1 MTMTVDTA
9 AAQQAY
15 YQQAYAQPNGY
26 AQPAR
31 RRQQGLSL
39 LVQAHQK
46 MGKSSL
52 GDTGPRPT
60 LILDVETASF
70 WTPSRKIYWDPQRET
85 CPAWPQDPR
94 AEDPSGYWD
103 TCIVIIHDAADLHTL
118 YQILMR
124 GQHPFNSISMDSV
137 TEIQNRVA
145 FALAGYKK
153 LERDHWGMM
162 LRQVNKLIHDYR
174 DLLTH
179 PTNQVW
185 AITYICGTHFDQRT
199 SKWRPLLQGAMQDHA
214 PYVPDATGWLEAHD
228 DGSRHLWIGPSPH
241 HETGNRLWGRLPDDM
256 VIGYPGMVPGWTV
269 ESMVQ
274 QLLAS

>member
-1 MTMTVDTA
+1 MTMTVDAA

-15 YQQAYAQPNGY
+15 YQQAYTQPNGY
-26 AQPAR
+26 APPAR

-46 MGKSSL
+46 VGKSSL
-52 GDTGPRPT
+52 GDTGPAPR

-70 WTPSRKIYWDPQRET
+70 WTPSRKIYWDPKRET
-85 CPAWPQDPR
+85 CPVWPQDPR
-94 AEDPSGYWD
+94 AESSDGYWD

-118 YQILMR
+118 HQTLMT

-145 FALAGYKK
+145 FALAGYRK
-153 LERDHWGMM
+153 LERDHWGVM

-179 PTNQVW
+179 PVNQIW
-185 AITYICGTHFDQRT
+185 AITYICGTHFDQRVG
-199 SKWRPLLQGAMQDHA
+199 KWRPLLQGAMQDHA
-214 PYVPDATGWLEAHD
+214 PYVPDASGWLSAEP
-228 DGSRHLWIGPSPH
+228 DGSRHLWIGQSPH

-256 VIGYPGMVPGWTV
+256 VIGYPGKVPGWTV
-269 ESMVQ
+269 ESMVS